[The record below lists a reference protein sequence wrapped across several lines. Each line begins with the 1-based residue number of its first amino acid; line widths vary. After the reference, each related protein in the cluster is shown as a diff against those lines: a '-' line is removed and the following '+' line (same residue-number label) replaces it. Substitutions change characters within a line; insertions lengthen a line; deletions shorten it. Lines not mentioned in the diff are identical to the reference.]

1 MWLPGIP
8 PHLPQ
13 PERTAALCQDAA
25 ESKREVKVTAGLC
38 DHDGVGGSG
47 GDEDDVAG
55 EHCHVND
62 DSLTSPRF
70 LVDTRLP
77 ELNPRNMLRRWQL
90 QQE

>member
-1 MWLPGIP
+1 M
-8 PHLPQ
+8 
-13 PERTAALCQDAA
+13 
-25 ESKREVKVTAGLC
+25 TAGLC

-55 EHCHVND
+55 EHRHVND

-77 ELNPRNMLRRWQL
+77 ELNPRNMLRR
-90 QQE
+90 